1 MNFTKPLEHFVRVFD
16 VEIDDKSDE
25 ELMYM
30 IRTGKKKIEEL
41 SDLVKES
48 TKIAKQVNNI
58 EAGIAVLLKKL
69 DEGVNEDS

>member
-1 MNFTKPLEHFVRVFD
+1 MDFTKPIEHFIRVFD

-25 ELMYM
+25 QLMHM
-30 IRTGKKKIEEL
+30 IRAGKKKIEDL

-48 TKIAKQVNNI
+48 AKIAKQVNDI
-58 EAGIAVLLKKL
+58 EAGIYILLKKL